1 MAASTLLAR
10 FSSSRQRNVVSLVVS
25 VSQVVIGYQNNGVAQ
40 VDAQSVTDTAPWS
53 AALQLLNRHEI
64 TKSDIHLVLGHGLYQ
79 TLLIDDPKLSQE
91 DIRAALPFKLKDFLS
106 DSPSDIV
113 ADGFSSPIANRFQ
126 AFVCHK
132 QPLLQFNAALE
143 KRQCKLTAVS
153 PEDVVLRQ
161 WTQLDKAEMVLTR
174 DGQGVLQI
182 AVFDQGKL
190 CFQRQVRGMMIEGD
204 QLPPLVIDDLALEIQ
219 RSLDYLRSQL
229 KHANVSGL
237 VVGVQGVDDTELAF
251 QLSSRLSVSVR
262 PQTLFE
268 TGEHQQHIALASLNR
283 DCSPDINLFSD
294 DLSPS
299 RAFLTFEKML
309 LIWGLTGLLI
319 VLVAAYQQ
327 WQVSQSNKALETATQ
342 SRSVAES
349 ASNHLNDQLALHVPS
364 LNMLNDVSRAE
375 AAITSRQKALEAVA
389 VHDAALQQGYASV
402 FRALSDLSRRDISVS
417 EIAIGR
423 DTLDIKG
430 LAATPSSVPAWLQ
443 SFQTQKPL
451 SGRVFEKMALTR
463 DENERLAFSLNAK
476 REKGEAEK

>member
-1 MAASTLLAR
+1 MAVSTLLAR

-25 VSQVVIGYQNNGVAQ
+25 ASQVVIGYHDHKKAQ
-40 VDAQSVTDTAPWS
+40 VDTQSISGTDPWT

-64 TKSDIHLVLGHGLYQ
+64 TKSDLHLVLGHGLYQ

-132 QPLLQFNAALE
+132 QPLLQFSAALE
-143 KRQCKLTAVS
+143 KRQCQLVAVS
-153 PEDVVLRQ
+153 PEDLVLRQ
-161 WTQLDKAEMVLTR
+161 WTQLDKTEMVLTR
-174 DGQGVLQI
+174 DSQGILQI

-190 CFQRQVRGMMIEGD
+190 CFQRQVRGMLFEGD
-204 QLPPLVIDDLALEIQ
+204 QLPPLVIDELALEIQ

-229 KHANVSGL
+229 KHAQVGGL
-237 VVGVQGVDDTELAF
+237 VVSVNGVDDTELAF

-268 TGEHQQHIALASLNR
+268 SGDHHQHVALAALER

-299 RAFLTFEKML
+299 SALLTFEKML
-309 LIWGLTGLLI
+309 LVWGLTGLLI

-327 WQVSQSNKALETATQ
+327 WQVSQSNEALETATQ
-342 SRSVAES
+342 SRSTAES
-349 ASNHLNDQLALHVPS
+349 TSNQLNEQLALHVPS
-364 LNMLNDVSRAE
+364 LSMVNDVNRAE
-375 AAITSRQKALEAVA
+375 AAIASKQKALEAVA

-417 EIAIGR
+417 DIAIGR

-443 SFQTQKPL
+443 SFQTQQPL
-451 SGRVFEKMALTR
+451 SGRVFEQMALTR
-463 DENERLAFSLNAK
+463 DEKERLVFSLNAK
-476 REKGEAEK
+476 REKGEAQK